1 MRTTK
6 GAARRQA
13 KKRLFKR
20 AKGYRGGRGKLLRS
34 VKETLLRSDAYAFR
48 DRRTRRRNLRRL
60 WILRI
65 NAAVRERGMRYSEFI
80 HGLDKA
86 NVRLDRKILADMAVR
101 DPDAF
106 TQVVE
111 LARQGLNEPATAAG

>member
-20 AKGYRGGRGKLLRS
+20 AKGYRGGRGKLLRT

-48 DRRTRRRNLRRL
+48 DRRAKRRNLRRL

-86 NVRLDRKILADMAVR
+86 NIRLDRKILADMAVR
-101 DPDAF
+101 DPEAF
-106 TQVVE
+106 SQVVE
-111 LARQGLNEPATAAG
+111 LARQGIAEPATAG

>member
-20 AKGYRGGRGKLLRS
+20 AKGYRGGRGTLLRT

-48 DRRTRRRNLRRL
+48 DRRAKRRTLRRL

-65 NAAVRERGMRYSEFI
+65 NAAVREQGMRYSEFI

-86 NVRLDRKILADMAVR
+86 NIRLDRKILADMAVR
-101 DPDAF
+101 DPEAF
-106 TQVVE
+106 GQVVE
-111 LARQGLNEPATAAG
+111 LARQGLAEPAVAGF